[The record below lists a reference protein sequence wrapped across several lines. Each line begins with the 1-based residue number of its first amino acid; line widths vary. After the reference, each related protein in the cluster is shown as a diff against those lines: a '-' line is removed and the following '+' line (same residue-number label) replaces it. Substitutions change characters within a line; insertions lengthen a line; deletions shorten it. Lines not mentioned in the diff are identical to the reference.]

1 MLFALREP
9 MATTQEFGLWLDA
22 GGTTMTAWGFGGG
35 NDKTFT
41 MPSAVNN
48 GAWHQ
53 VVQTYNGTS
62 LTLYIDGV
70 ALPDPGCDPSAP

>member
-1 MLFALREP
+1 
-9 MATTQEFGLWLDA
+9 
-22 GGTTMTAWGFGGG
+22 MTAWGWGGG

-53 VVQTYNGTS
+53 VVITWNGTT
-62 LTLYIDGV
+62 LILYIDGV
-70 ALPDPGCDPSAP
+70 ALTAADGDPRHGAWTPTASASAP